1 MLLCMP
7 KRTPS
12 AHTAEI
18 AGWFATWLRRRREQ
32 NGWTQEQLAH
42 RAGLSRNQVQN
53 LENNRNNNQTG
64 TGRVSANPSL
74 DTLLALEAAFEM
86 RFGDLLVEV
95 RTLMES
101 EAR

>member
-12 AHTAEI
+12 THTAEI
-18 AGWFATWLRRRREQ
+18 AGWFATWLRRRREDR
-32 NGWTQEQLAH
+32 GWTQEQLAH

-53 LENNRNNNQTG
+53 LENNRNNNNTG
-64 TGRVSANPSL
+64 VGRSSANPSL
-74 DTLLALEAAFEM
+74 DTLLALEDAFELPL
-86 RFGDLLVEV
+86 GELLVEV
-95 RTLMES
+95 RTLMEA